1 MTDNRNNLETGKMLK
16 KLKEREAKQK
26 TRKTYQF
33 PVWSDSKRGVPNP
46 LLHSELFTARNKT
59 GNEFLKNKIL
69 FSQADIKIKYWGAVL
84 TQAHLDVFEAV
95 MHFIRAQK
103 HDTEVN
109 FTANEMLRL
118 IGRKTG
124 GHDRERLHL
133 ALMEMVATNLSI
145 RNKDGTVYFGS
156 LIPEGSYEE
165 EEGRYKL
172 SITRSLI
179 LFFERGFTLMNL
191 DQRQQLARSPLA
203 QFLHGWVLS
212 HANNPY
218 PVTVEYLKNLSGS
231 ETKELKKFRQ
241 NLKTALNRL
250 VDIDV
255 LKDWFIDSTDKVH
268 THKLTPPKLI
278 D

>member
-1 MTDNRNNLETGKMLK
+1 MK
-16 KLKEREAKQK
+16 KTVAKQK
-26 TRKTYQF
+26 ARKTHEF
-33 PVWSDSKRGVPNP
+33 PVWHDSKRGVPNP
-46 LLHSELFTARNKT
+46 LLHSEVFTARNKT

-103 HDTEVN
+103 HDKEVH

-156 LIPEGSYEE
+156 LIPEGSYDEK
-165 EEGRYKL
+165 EGRYKL